1 MGSFPFPS
9 HGNGRRVSVPGPLL
23 SYPALSYPPS
33 RLAGV
38 NRTDRLYA
46 LVEELR
52 AVAPRPCGARRLAGR
67 FEVSVRTV
75 ERDISALQQSGV
87 PIYAEPGRTGGYC
100 LDKARTLPPVN
111 LTPGEAVAMA
121 VALRG
126 LEGTPFRATAG
137 TALHKLLAAMQGDD
151 AAAAHD
157 LAGRIL
163 LLDDDEGGG
172 GLPPMPRMVADAL
185 DTRRVLRIG
194 YGDREGVTTTR
205 EIEPLGYAGSPYHWY
220 LMAWCRLRD
229 GLRAFRTDRITS
241 VSVTA
246 EVPLPRPLREEDL
259 HIPQGVLRQLTL
271 S

>member
-1 MGSFPFPS
+1 M
-9 HGNGRRVSVPGPLL
+9 
-23 SYPALSYPPS
+23 
-33 RLAGV
+33 

-52 AVAPRPCGARRLAGR
+52 AVAPRPRSARWLAGR

-121 VALRG
+121 VALRR

-137 TALHKLLAAMQGDD
+137 SALRKLVAAMQADD
-151 AAAAHD
+151 AAAARD
-157 LAGRIL
+157 LAGRIH
-163 LLDDDEGGG
+163 LLDDADAATT
-172 GLPPMPRMVADAL
+172 PSVPRMVADAL
-185 DTRRVLRIG
+185 NTRRVLRIG
-194 YGDREGVTTTR
+194 YGDREGATTLR
-205 EIEPLGYAGSPYHWY
+205 AVEPLGYVGTATHWY
-220 LMAWCRLRD
+220 LVAWCRLR
-229 GLRAFRTDRITS
+229 GALRAFRTDRITS

-246 EVPLPRPLREEDL
+246 EVPTPRSLRGEDL
-259 HIPQGVLRQLTL
+259 DIPYGIVCPLTF
-271 S
+271 SP

>member
-1 MGSFPFPS
+1 MGV
-9 HGNGRRVSVPGPLL
+9 RL
-23 SYPALSYPPS
+23 SDPPPK
-33 RLAGV
+33 LAYV

-46 LVEELR
+46 LVEEMR
-52 AVAPRPCGARRLAGR
+52 AVAPRPRSERWLAGR

-87 PIYAEPGRTGGYC
+87 PIYAEPGRRGGYC

-121 VALRG
+121 LALRR

-137 TALHKLLAAMQGDD
+137 SALRKLVAAMQGDD
-151 AAAAHD
+151 AAAARD
-157 LAGRIL
+157 LAGRIHL
-163 LLDDDEGGG
+163 LGDPGTT
-172 GLPPMPRMVADAL
+172 PSVPRMVADAL
-185 DTRRVLRIG
+185 YTRRVLRIG
-194 YGDREGVTTTR
+194 YVDRGGTTTMR
-205 EIEPLGYAGSPYHWY
+205 EIEPLGYVGTATHWY

-229 GLRAFRTDRITS
+229 TLRAFRTDRITS

-246 EVPLPRPLREEDL
+246 EVPTPRSLRSEDL
-259 HIPQGVLRQLTL
+259 DIPRGKVHQLTL